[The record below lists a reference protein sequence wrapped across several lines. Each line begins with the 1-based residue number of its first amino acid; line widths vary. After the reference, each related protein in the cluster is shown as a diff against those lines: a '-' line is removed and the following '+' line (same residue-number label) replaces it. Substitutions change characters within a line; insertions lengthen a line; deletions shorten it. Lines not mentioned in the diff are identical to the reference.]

1 MQYDHPTVFWDA
13 ATLDDVGTYEI
24 FYEAVNGFDQ
34 SYTPASFILTIK
46 SYCSDADLII
56 DPLFVPS
63 TLTYEFESP
72 EEIVYFDTSLISS
85 TVMECNQPLDFTI
98 SYQNG
103 ADLDANLMRFDSEN
117 LFLSIYSEDYDG
129 YADNLQHDLVMT
141 VKHEFELNVI
151 EIPFTVML
159 SLTCSPYDIKYS
171 PENDIVVDYVT
182 TEPDKDIGAYTFEQ
196 VFSCPVSWPN
206 YPYQETVIDLPSFVS
221 RD

>member
-1 MQYDHPTVFWDA
+1 M
-13 ATLDDVGTYEI
+13 
-24 FYEAVNGFDQ
+24 
-34 SYTPASFILTIK
+34 TIK

-141 VKHEFELNVI
+141 VKHEFE
-151 EIPFTVML
+151 
-159 SLTCSPYDIKYS
+159 
-171 PENDIVVDYVT
+171 
-182 TEPDKDIGAYTFEQ
+182 
-196 VFSCPVSWPN
+196 
-206 YPYQETVIDLPSFVS
+206 
-221 RD
+221 